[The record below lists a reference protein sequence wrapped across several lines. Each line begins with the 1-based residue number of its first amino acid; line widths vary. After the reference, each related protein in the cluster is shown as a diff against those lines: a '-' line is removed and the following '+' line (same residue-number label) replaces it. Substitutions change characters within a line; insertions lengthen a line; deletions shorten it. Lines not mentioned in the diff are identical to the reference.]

1 MPFFKRLKTSINDV
15 RERENFSYELR
26 LMSAQVAY
34 IAMMNDLELSVEEP
48 MKEPAEESAQE
59 PMEENPDE
67 EQN

>member
-1 MPFFKRLKTSINDV
+1 MPYFKRLKTSINDV

-26 LMSAQVAY
+26 LMHAQVAY

-48 MKEPAEESAQE
+48 MEEPV
-59 PMEENPDE
+59 EENPDE